1 MTQRDISY
9 LCSVYDYFR
18 NRRLDLPIPKD
29 FGLSIHDAD
38 TLYKM
43 VYAEC
48 HKHEGNV
55 MRPMSSELGPGEQRE
70 L

>member
-9 LCSVYDYFR
+9 TCSVFDYLH
-18 NRRLDLPIPKD
+18 RRRQTLPIPKD
-29 FGLSIHDAD
+29 FGLTVEDAD
-38 TLYKM
+38 KLYKM

-48 HKHEGNV
+48 HKHESNV
-55 MRPMSSELGPGEQRE
+55 MRPISSELGPGEQRD